1 MYNNFKGGF
10 GGGNMQNLFRQA
22 QKMQEEMEQ
31 KQRELEESV
40 FSSTVGGGMLTV
52 SMNGKYELLNIEIKP
67 EVIDPEDA
75 EMLSDMVKSAV
86 NSCVEKINTAKKESM
101 PNLPNGMGF

>member
-31 KQRELEESV
+31 KQRELEE
-40 FSSTVGGGMLTV
+40 TEGGLRIFTMIDEYGFPACG
-52 SMNGKYELLNIEIKP
+52 GKSWYMPSGRFLRLHG
-67 EVIDPEDA
+67 A
-75 EMLSDMVKSAV
+75 E
-86 NSCVEKINTAKKESM
+86 ES
-101 PNLPNGMGF
+101 

>member
-10 GGGNMQNLFRQA
+10 GGGNMQNLLRQA

-40 FSSTVGGGMLTV
+40 FSSTVGGGMI
-52 SMNGKYELLNIEIKP
+52 SAEMNGKYELLNIEIKP
-67 EVIDPEDA
+67 EVIDPEDP
-75 EMLSDMVKSAV
+75 EMLADMVKSAV
-86 NSCVEKINTAKKESM
+86 NSCVEKVNTAKKENM